1 MDIKNL
7 KVVLE
12 LLNVLHIKEKAKLKS
27 LLDKYPIH
35 ISKIPICE
43 WHFSKKN
50 EEKWHKM
57 ACGMLKEILEDLE
70 KLFQIVTS
78 NPTQDMSSSLSMG
91 IYVYCRL
98 MCKWLPIR
106 ESGKYFCCRKCSH

>member
-1 MDIKNL
+1 M

-12 LLNVLHIKEKAKLKS
+12 LVNALHRKEKAKLQS

-35 ISKIPICE
+35 ISKIPKCE
-43 WHFSKKN
+43 WHFSKEKA
-50 EEKWHKM
+50 EKWHKM
-57 ACGMLKEILEDLE
+57 ANRMLKEILDDLE
-70 KLFQIVTS
+70 KLFQILTA
-78 NPTQDMSSSLSMG
+78 NPTTHGMSSSLSQG

-106 ESGKYFCCRKCSH
+106 ESGKYFCCRQCSH